1 MKNFDFVG
9 RRRTLIL
16 IWVLSFLSFLA
27 MFLLMMM
34 FLMFYSL
41 QIFFLKLIKNEVFFV
56 CPKSKKI
63 QKNSLNH

>member
-16 IWVLSFLSFLA
+16 IWVLRFLSFLD

-41 QIFFLKLIKNEVFFV
+41 QIFFLKLIKNEVFLFV
-56 CPKSKKI
+56 QN
-63 QKNSLNH
+63 QK

>member
-41 QIFFLKLIKNEVFFV
+41 QIFFLKLIKNEVFLFV
-56 CPKSKKI
+56 QN
-63 QKNSLNH
+63 QK